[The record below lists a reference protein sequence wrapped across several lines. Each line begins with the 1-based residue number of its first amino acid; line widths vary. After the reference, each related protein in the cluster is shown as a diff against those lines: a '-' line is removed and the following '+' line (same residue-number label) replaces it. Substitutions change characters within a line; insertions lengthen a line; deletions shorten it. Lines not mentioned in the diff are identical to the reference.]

1 MSLKVLT
8 TNEADEWDDIVRSF
22 KDYDVYYLS
31 GYVKAFELHGDGTPL
46 LFYFNNGTTKAINVA
61 MKRDIA
67 KDKNFIGKLEE
78 NTYFDLATP
87 YGYGG
92 FIIEGNE
99 INKIDEAYSKY
110 CTNNNII
117 SEFVRF
123 HPVLDNAS
131 KTNGMYDVFNLGT
144 TVCIDTSSQATIWSN
159 LTSKNRNM
167 IRKAQ
172 KSGIEI
178 FWGRDEALID
188 KFIEIYN
195 ATMDKDE
202 ATSYY
207 YFNREFYLSILNDLS
222 YNAIFFYAKLNE
234 EIIGMSIILFS
245 NEKVHYHLSGTKR
258 EYQHLAP
265 TNLLLYQVACWSSEN
280 GYKIMHLGGG
290 VGARQDSLYKFKKA
304 FNKQK
309 DREFYIGKRIFCSDK
324 YAMLIGK
331 RENVKEYSSFFPS
344 YRR

>member
-1 MSLKVLT
+1 MNLKVLT

-22 KDYDVYYLS
+22 KGYDVYYLS
-31 GYVKAFELHGDGTPL
+31 GYVKAFEIHGDGTAL
-46 LFYFNNGTTKAINVA
+46 LFYFNNGTTKAINVV

-67 KDKNFIGKLEE
+67 KDKNFIGRLEG

-99 INKIDEAYSKY
+99 VDKIDVAYNKY
-110 CTNNNII
+110 CIDNNII

-123 HPVLDNAS
+123 HPVLANGS
-131 KTNGMYDVFNLGT
+131 KVNGMYEVIDLGS
-144 TVCIDTSSQATIWSN
+144 TVCIDTSSQAVIWSN

-202 ATSYY
+202 ATPYY
-207 YFNREFYLSILNDLS
+207 YFDREFYLSILNDLS
-222 YNAIFFYAKLNE
+222 YNGMFFYAKFE
-234 EIIGMSIILFS
+234 EKIIAISIILFS
-245 NEKVHYHLSGTKR
+245 NEKVHYHLSGAKR
-258 EYQHLAP
+258 EHQHLAP
-265 TNLLLYQVACWSSEN
+265 TNLLLYEVACWSSSN
-280 GYKIMHLGGG
+280 GYKLMHLGGG
-290 VGARQDSLYKFKKA
+290 LGSQKDSLYKFKKA
-304 FNKQK
+304 FNRQE
-309 DREFYIGKRIFCSDK
+309 DLIFSIGKKMFNGVIYDELTGVNSHTISNYFPK
-324 YAMLIGK
+324 Y
-331 RENVKEYSSFFPS
+331 RE
-344 YRR
+344 